1 MNINEFAGYLANG
14 HTNKAEELYDDLDS
28 NISFYDVD
36 DRILHLIANGYS
48 YNNERY
54 DYGELLEWLDNDR
67 DSYANVNAVLNS
79 SYTDFHTLLETA
91 RHNQDKEQYDEM
103 YSELETLLA
112 DFDGD
117 DELDNDEVTDQD
129 TPKTYESILDAL

>member
-1 MNINEFAGYLANG
+1 MNINEFAAYLINRD
-14 HTNKAEELYDDLDS
+14 TDKAQELYDDLDR
-28 NISFYDVD
+28 NISFYDID
-36 DRILHLIANGYS
+36 DRMLDIIAKGYS
-48 YNNERY
+48 YNNEGY
-54 DYGELLEWLDNDR
+54 GYGELLEWLDNDR
-67 DSYANVNAVLNS
+67 DSYANVNTVLNS

-103 YSELETLLA
+103 YSELEKMLA

-117 DELDNDEVTDQD
+117 GEVTDQD

>member
-1 MNINEFAGYLANG
+1 MNINEFAAYLINRD
-14 HTNKAEELYDDLDS
+14 TDKAEELYDDLDN

-67 DSYANVNAVLNS
+67 DSYANVNTVLNS

-103 YSELETLLA
+103 YSELEKMLA

-117 DELDNDEVTDQD
+117 GEVTDQD